1 MNCYLGTGALT
12 STQGFISLNLQLITS
27 PIMPE
32 LMIYGTGYTGRLAC
46 EYAKS
51 IGLDFILAGRTDNT
65 VKELACTLNVQ
76 HCTFSVDD
84 MDAATSALKGIQVLL
99 NCAGPLSRV
108 VGPLVEVCV
117 QNKVHYLD
125 ISAELNSYRT
135 VEERNQDA
143 IQAKVML
150 LPGCGGS
157 VAMLGCL
164 ASYALE
170 QVEDAP
176 LSIDI
181 ALRVAGSMSRGS
193 AISAAENLTP
203 ECLQRLEGKL
213 VLQDVEN
220 TMGFDFN
227 NGSGGVT
234 CFPITL
240 PDLITIWKANGI
252 ANIRTYVDTSDLAFP
267 TGDLASLPDGPTA
280 EQREASPYHAAVTVT
295 TRNGTVRRAVLHTVN
310 GYTFTACAS
319 VEAAKRVLAGQLVV
333 GFQTPMAIFGSKFVE
348 TILGSSMRSL

>member
-1 MNCYLGTGALT
+1 
-12 STQGFISLNLQLITS
+12 
-27 PIMPE
+27 MPE
-32 LMIYGTGYTGRLAC
+32 LMIYGAGYTGRLAC

-51 IGLDFILAGRTDNT
+51 IGLDFMLAGRTENT
-65 VKELACTLNVQ
+65 VKELALILNVQ

-84 MDAATSALKGIQVLL
+84 RDAATLALKDIQVLL
-99 NCAGPLSRV
+99 NCAGPSSRV
-108 VGPLVEVCV
+108 VGPLVEACI

-135 VEERNQDA
+135 VEERDQDA
-143 IQAKVML
+143 IRAKVML

-164 ASYALE
+164 ASYALDKI
-170 QVEDAP
+170 EDAP
-176 LSIDI
+176 HSIDV
-181 ALRVAGSMSRGS
+181 ALRVAGSISRGS
-193 AISAAENLTP
+193 AITAAENLAP

-220 TMGFDFN
+220 TMDFDFN

-252 ANIRTYVDTSDLAFP
+252 ANIRTYVHTSDLAFP

-280 EQREASPYHAAVTVT
+280 KEREASPYHAAVIVT
-295 TRNGTVRRAVLHTVN
+295 TANGTVSRAVLHTVN

-319 VEAAKRVLAGQLVV
+319 VEAAKRVLAGQLVA
-333 GFQTPMAIFGSKFVE
+333 GFQTPMVIFGSRFVE
-348 TILGSSMRSL
+348 TVFGSSMRSL